1 MPERKLKIF
10 VDVVNQACRMGVK
23 KGETTPDTKKGKIM
37 SVIENILAAKNIQ
50 ISATYQGVK
59 KEDNWQH
66 HNWKVHVSGGN
77 GLNIDTEYS
86 KGMGHDA
93 ASGVTADDLIPAMLT
108 DASFAEFSFQE
119 FCNESGYEQY
129 DPETGRENR
138 KARGLWNACGVAA
151 KNIKRMKFTEEEMQ
165 AILDYIEEEGL

>member
-1 MPERKLKIF
+1 M
-10 VDVVNQACRMGVK
+10 DVK
-23 KGETTPDTKKGKIM
+23 KGETTPDTKKGKVM
-37 SVIENILAAKNIQ
+37 SVIANILAAKNIQ

-119 FCNESGYEQY
+119 FCGESGYEQY
-129 DPETGRENR
+129 DPETGKENK
-138 KARGLWNACGVAA
+138 KAVATFRACEKSA
-151 KNIKRMKFTEEEMQ
+151 RMIRLMQFTEEEMQ
-165 AILDYIEEEGL
+165 AIRDYIEEEGL